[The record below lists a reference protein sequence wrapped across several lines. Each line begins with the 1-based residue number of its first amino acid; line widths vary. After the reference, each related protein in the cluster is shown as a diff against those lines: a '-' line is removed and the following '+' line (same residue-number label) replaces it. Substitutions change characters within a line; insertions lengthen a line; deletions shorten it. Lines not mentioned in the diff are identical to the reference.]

1 MENYIDLRELKRQ
14 LQIKRVRHIDVADML
29 GMDRTNI
36 THMLNG
42 NISLRAEDFIRI
54 IYTYN
59 LDGSKI
65 IKRPT
70 K

>member
-1 MENYIDLRELKRQ
+1 MANYIDLRELKRQ
-14 LQIKRVRHIDVADML
+14 LQMKRVRHIDVADML

-59 LDGSKI
+59 LDESKI

>member
-1 MENYIDLRELKRQ
+1 MEKYIDLRELKRQ
-14 LQIKRVRHIDVADML
+14 LKMKRVRQVDVAKML
-29 GMDRTNI
+29 GRDRTNI

-42 NISLRAEDFIRI
+42 DISMRAEDFIKI

-59 LDGSKI
+59 LDESEI

>member
-1 MENYIDLRELKRQ
+1 MANYIDLRELKRQ
-14 LQIKRVRHIDVADML
+14 LQMKRVRHVDVADML

-59 LDGSKI
+59 LDESKI

>member
-59 LDGSKI
+59 LDESKI
-65 IKRPT
+65 IRRPS

>member
-59 LDGSKI
+59 LDESKI
-65 IKRPT
+65 IRRPI